1 MDRESCDRRTI
12 RPSTQPLTVVAL
24 IAMAA
29 LASPNGAKADEGG
42 VSFWIPG
49 TFGSLAAVPIQQRL
63 TRDGSQ
69 GGCQPSAALRRAATC
84 PGRSAAQRR

>member
-42 VSFWIPG
+42 ISF
-49 TFGSLAAVPIQQRL
+49 
-63 TRDGSQ
+63 
-69 GGCQPSAALRRAATC
+69 
-84 PGRSAAQRR
+84 